1 MEVIVDKRREANTQL
16 FSSSTAHLVQK
27 LQLVQ
32 KNYIF
37 GKKKPFSFDG
47 RLYGCDQKID
57 ALYDYN

>member
-32 KNYIF
+32 KNFLERRSLSVLTEGYMAVT
-37 GKKKPFSFDG
+37 KK
-47 RLYGCDQKID
+47 
-57 ALYDYN
+57 